1 MQQNQIKPE
10 VGESYSYLL
19 VYSTELSSYVEEEP
33 EYPESFRAPPHVLH
47 SPLSKYL
54 KRGKT
59 YEFKF
64 ECKTCNNIAVMDGDY
79 DYTELTRKG
88 DIFSGKV
95 KIIGRSNNILLIDIK
110 GRSYSVY
117 YQYKVSN

>member
-1 MQQNQIKPE
+1 
-10 VGESYSYLL
+10 
-19 VYSTELSSYVEEEP
+19 
-33 EYPESFRAPPHVLH
+33 
-47 SPLSKYL
+47 
-54 KRGKT
+54 
-59 YEFKF
+59 
-64 ECKTCNNIAVMDGDY
+64 MDGDY